1 MSAVGDVGRIYVSRL
16 LEDEDLLDGVKKRA
30 DEGNVKAGLVIL
42 IGTLKSVT
50 LGFYKD
56 RRYEP
61 IRIQGPL
68 EIASCTGNLSTSE
81 NGEIIVHAHLVVS
94 NENGEAFGGH
104 LMKGSQVG
112 ATAELVIIEAK
123 NLVLH
128 RVLDEETNLKLLKLG

>member
-61 IRIQGPL
+61 IRIHGPL